1 MHAQKKCRPFEFNLF
16 GNLLRPACPKPMAVV
31 APALLENP
39 RDGWK
44 SVRALTQNF
53 VNFLGDIFGQSH
65 NVLGPQITL
74 ICAGLWL

>member
-1 MHAQKKCRPFEFNLF
+1 
-16 GNLLRPACPKPMAVV
+16 MAVV